1 MDDTQDLHH
10 QEQLDQQEQDD
21 GATSVYL
28 KDEDDREFHLH
39 VWGTDGTVFF
49 NTRDGR
55 HSMSI
60 YLTAKNA
67 RIIAQALVKAA
78 EAV

>member
-39 VWGTDGTVFF
+39 V
-49 NTRDGR
+49 
-55 HSMSI
+55 
-60 YLTAKNA
+60 
-67 RIIAQALVKAA
+67 
-78 EAV
+78 